1 MQPRETLFDVN
12 MMERT
17 RGGGVPN
24 GDVGRMH
31 AP

>member
-12 MMERT
+12 MMERN
-17 RGGGVPN
+17 GGRVPN
-24 GDVGRMH
+24 GDVGREH